1 MLQYLIILLDDSSTS
16 YCHYDSWN
24 KNQRLIDLDNL
35 KAGIRFAMKQNLM
48 IQFVYPQSDIPQE
61 YKQVIETID
70 HSKIIPST
78 SPLVHGADV
87 VVFNDWKELVDNT

>member
-16 YCHYDSWN
+16 YCHYEIR
-24 KNQRLIDLDNL
+24 NQNQGLIDLDNL

-48 IQFVYPQSDIPQE
+48 IQFVYPESDIPQE

-78 SPLVHGADV
+78 SPSL
-87 VVFNDWKELVDNT
+87 F